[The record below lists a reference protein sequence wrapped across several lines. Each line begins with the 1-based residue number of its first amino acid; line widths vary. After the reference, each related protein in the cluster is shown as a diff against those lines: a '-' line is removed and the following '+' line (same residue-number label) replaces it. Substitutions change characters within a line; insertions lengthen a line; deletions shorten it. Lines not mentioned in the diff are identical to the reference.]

1 MGLSFLSYKLW
12 KLRTELQKQTNQIA
26 SKYSKKKKKTARRRI
41 GRLKQITWLWD
52 VFNLKNKD
60 FMSLDMVLL
69 DEQVSL
75 TLLLCYRTIVTE
87 HDYTLI
93 YICNDQGCIYSS
105 I

>member
-1 MGLSFLSYKLW
+1 MSSLV
-12 KLRTELQKQTNQIA
+12 
-26 SKYSKKKKKTARRRI
+26 RRRI
-41 GRLKQITWLWD
+41 GRLKRITPLWD

-69 DEQVSL
+69 EEQASL

-93 YICNDQGCIYSS
+93 YISNDEGCIYSS